1 MPRFY
6 IEIPH
11 EGEKI
16 ACLRAVKVLQE
27 SGSHFLTHAC
37 FGCEDGDH
45 TARLMIDLDTKNEA
59 LMIVPPAYRQK
70 AKIVQLTSFSRED
83 VDRLLTHHAT

>member
-6 IEIPH
+6 IEIEH
-11 EGEKI
+11 ETEPI

-27 SGSHFLTHAC
+27 AGSHFLTHAC
-37 FGCEDGDH
+37 YGCEDGDH
-45 TARLMIDLDTKNEA
+45 TARLMMDLDTKNEA

-70 AKIVQLTSFSRED
+70 AKIVQLCSFSAED
-83 VDRLLTHHAT
+83 VERLLAFHSS